1 MARIQGEDV
10 HAGSKA
16 DCKTPVKTV
25 TSSSFYGARFFTE
38 LVRAE
43 RDCNIEFLIFYS
55 NFFLIS
61 HVIRVKVR
69 LCFMRYTRGLYGVS
83 PSHGNISKKT
93 IGKDDD
99 SLYDS
104 SLVVMIRSK
113 CFFIP

>member
-10 HAGSKA
+10 HAGSKV

-83 PSHGNISKKT
+83 PSHGNISKET
-93 IGKDDD
+93 TGKDDD
-99 SLYDS
+99 SLW
-104 SLVVMIRSK
+104 L
-113 CFFIP
+113 